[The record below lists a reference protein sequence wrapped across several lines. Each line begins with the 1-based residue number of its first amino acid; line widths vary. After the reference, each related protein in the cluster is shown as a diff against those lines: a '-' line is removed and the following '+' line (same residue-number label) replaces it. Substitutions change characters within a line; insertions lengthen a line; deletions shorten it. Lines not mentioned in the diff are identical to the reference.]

1 MLQALPAE
9 GVMHLTSLLNDVFMG
24 VRDPPESWALI
35 TVILLPKV
43 VQAHSWS
50 LYRPIAILPCLV
62 KMWDSMMLYRIMPFA
77 KARLL
82 PTQFAF
88 LPGKSITEPT
98 MILQQTCEKAR
109 EWGRDLFVMKLDL
122 SKAFDSILHEAII
135 EALCDAMVPPDDI
148 QAIVN

>member
-1 MLQALPAE
+1 
-9 GVMHLTSLLNDVFMG
+9 
-24 VRDPPESWALI
+24 
-35 TVILLPKV
+35 
-43 VQAHSWS
+43 
-50 LYRPIAILPCLV
+50 
-62 KMWDSMMLYRIMPFA
+62 MWDAMMLSRILPFA

-98 MILQQTCEKAR
+98 MILQQACEKAR

-135 EALCDAMVPPDDI
+135 EALCDAMIPPDDI
-148 QAIVN
+148 QAIVSGYRKLQGMFRLNEAVTSDRVYIRRGVRQGSPLSP